1 MVFTRFPPRR
11 KEKSLEIANMPGT
24 HSPVREIY
32 ASIPPADALGGRIQG
47 DYPLNPCGER
57 VMAADSPRV

>member
-1 MVFTRFPPRR
+1 
-11 KEKSLEIANMPGT
+11 MPGT
-24 HSPVREIY
+24 HSPVPEIY
-32 ASIPPADALGGRIQG
+32 ASIPPTDALGGRIQG